1 MAWTFEPSGH
11 PVEFLSLTGKLG
23 SQVRATV
30 SSFGPLL
37 LGKVLDL
44 NETQTSILALVF
56 KYCDDNDLPL
66 LDLKDLATTLKFL
79 SSDEGKP
86 ILADYGGMSAASVG
100 VLLRSIVVLE
110 QEGADIFFGEPEFDV
125 DDLLR
130 TTPEGLGIIS
140 ILELSDVMD
149 QPRLFSTFMLWMLAK
164 LYEELPEAGDL
175 PKPKLCFFFDE
186 AHLLFNDASD
196 ALMEQIERTARLIRS
211 KGVGI
216 YFVTQ
221 VPADVPSSVLAQ
233 LGNRVQHAL
242 RAFTPEDA
250 DNLRKAART
259 FPMTEFYDVETTLT
273 SLGTGEALVT
283 VLSPKGIP
291 TPLAATRLIPP
302 DSLMAP
308 VEEVVFRGHI
318 AMSPLQA
325 KYGAT
330 VDRDSAHERITARIA
345 AARQAAIAATQEA
358 AVRAG
363 VDPTTAAGMNSM
375 TPAQVEREL
384 KRQQKEIEA
393 AQARA
398 EREAERQRRAEE
410 KAAIAAAK
418 ARQRSIDTRRAD
430 RRQGRDLAPGTGHRP
445 WHLRDAL
452 RRREVA
458 LSRWADPDWRAATLD
473 WATAQ
478 LSLLGWSVTGEI
490 TQPHIRPWSTAFRI
504 PTDMGVAWC
513 KASGPGPAYEG
524 PLLAAFDRWGVRGA
538 LLPLATDPGRA
549 LILTPDG
556 GPTMRDTRPDGN
568 GDHDLAAWA
577 RILRGYAHLQRSMEG
592 RAAELVAMGVPDMR
606 PEHLVAVVEGF
617 VADDAIW
624 ARADA
629 EDRDAA
635 RAARRRLPGSVA
647 GHRGPGRRVGGDRGR
662 GHDPARRPAWRQ
674 HPRGAGGR
682 PRVRL
687 GRRVGGAPV
696 HDADHDPQLDRV
708 PDRSGP
714 ARPRAASTPRRLP
727 GGVDRCRATRRRWS
741 PPRDDRAS
749 WVRSAGRHPGSARSG
764 ACRRTSSRTTV
775 VPRRPGSWSSSSD
788 STGGPRRDRGRD
800 DHRVHA
806 SGPCR
811 RLGA

>member
-1 MAWTFEPSGH
+1 MDQAFQDAISSGYTLDEPSLIIGSAMHEGELFNDTRVQVALSMLNRHGLIAGATGTGKTKTLQLMAGQLSRAGVPVFVADIKGDLTGLAAPGATGHPKLVERTESMAWAFEPSGH

-66 LDLKDLATTLKFL
+66 LDLTDLATTLKFL

-110 QEGADIFFGEPEFDV
+110 QQGADIFFGEPEFDV

-130 TTPEGLGIIS
+130 TTPDGQGIVS

-330 VDRDSAHERITARIA
+330 VDRDSAHERITARIT

-418 ARQRSIDTRRAD
+418 ARQKSIDTAVR
-430 RRQGRDLAPGTGHRP
+430 TGGKV
-445 WHLRDAL
+445 
-452 RRREVA
+452 VA
-458 LSRWADPDWRAATLD
+458 SR
-473 WATAQ
+473 
-478 LSLLGWSVTGEI
+478 LGQDI
-490 TQPHIRPWSTAFRI
+490 
-504 PTDMGVAWC
+504 
-513 KASGPGPAYEG
+513 
-524 PLLAAFDRWGVRGA
+524 VRGIFGT
-538 LLPLATDPGRA
+538 LF
-549 LILTPDG
+549 G
-556 GPTMRDTRPDGN
+556 GGK
-568 GDHDLAAWA
+568 
-577 RILRGYAHLQRSMEG
+577 
-592 RAAELVAMGVPDMR
+592 
-606 PEHLVAVVEGF
+606 
-617 VADDAIW
+617 
-624 ARADA
+624 
-629 EDRDAA
+629 
-635 RAARRRLPGSVA
+635 
-647 GHRGPGRRVGGDRGR
+647 
-662 GHDPARRPAWRQ
+662 
-674 HPRGAGGR
+674 
-682 PRVRL
+682 
-687 GRRVGGAPV
+687 
-696 HDADHDPQLDRV
+696 
-708 PDRSGP
+708 
-714 ARPRAASTPRRLP
+714 
-727 GGVDRCRATRRRWS
+727 
-741 PPRDDRAS
+741 
-749 WVRSAGRHPGSARSG
+749 
-764 ACRRTSSRTTV
+764 SR
-775 VPRRPGSWSSSSD
+775 
-788 STGGPRRDRGRD
+788 
-800 DHRVHA
+800 
-806 SGPCR
+806 
-811 RLGA
+811 